1 MKKTIFI
8 LVSAF
13 IILLAAIAGGI
24 GYLGYEFS
32 RTRPS
37 ESEQE
42 VIYEVVSGK
51 AFNTIAKDLES
62 KGLVRNANFFSW
74 YAKITGQRSKIKVV
88 SGLRRS
94 GKSTLLEIYRE
105 QLVEKGISNQQI
117 QFYNFELP
125 ENYLDKS
132 WSDIYFEIK
141 EKLTKDQPNY
151 IFLDEIQNI
160 PQFEKLVDGLF
171 VSENTDVY
179 ITGSNAFLLSSEL
192 ATLLSGRYIEI
203 SILPFSFKEY
213 LTARKIDTDNKYLN
227 FEVLFFDYVNETSL
241 PKGVELREGGFDKII
256 EYLDAIYTTIIEKDI
271 TQRHQIND
279 KRAFANMAKF
289 VANNIGSPLSPSN
302 ISSVLKL
309 DGQTIHHA
317 TVEKYLEYLV
327 ASFVFY
333 KVNRFDLKGKKQ
345 LATQEKYY
353 LVDCGLMNLLVGK
366 ERTTDRGHILENI
379 VFLELLR
386 RGNKIWTGTSRN
398 SEVDFV
404 CKTPTGEIEYYQVA
418 WQLSSE
424 STINREFSAL
434 EKINDNYPK
443 FLLTT
448 DSFTQDRNGIIHKNV
463 FIWLLENSVL

>member
-1 MKKTIFI
+1 MRDYTLRKE
-8 LVSAF
+8 
-13 IILLAAIAGGI
+13 
-24 GYLGYEFS
+24 YLTKLFAY
-32 RTRPS
+32 
-37 ESEQE
+37 
-42 VIYEVVSGK
+42 K
-51 AFNTIAKDLES
+51 DKDL
-62 KGLVRNANFFSW
+62 
-74 YAKITGQRSKIKVV
+74 IKVV

-105 QLVEKGISNQQI
+105 QLKVQDISDEQI

-141 EKLTKDQPNY
+141 EKLIKDQPNY
-151 IFLDEIQNI
+151 IFLDEVQNI
-160 PQFEKLVDGLF
+160 PQFEKLVDGIF
-171 VSENTDVY
+171 VSDFTDVY

-213 LTARKIDTDNKYLN
+213 LTARKIDTENKYLN

-241 PKGVELREGGFDKII
+241 PKGVELLEGGFDKII
-256 EYLDAIYTTIIEKDI
+256 EYLDAIYTTIVEKDI

-353 LVDCGLMNLLVGK
+353 LVDTGLMNLLVGK

-398 SEVDFV
+398 SEVYFV

-424 STINREFSAL
+424 STMNREFSAL

-463 FIWLLENSVL
+463 FNWLLENSIL